1 MSRAESYQAL
11 AMLLEYP
18 QDREAMI
25 LCSDG
30 LQSYLEKRGL
40 EPSASSFA
48 DYLRGSTLARLQED
62 YLARF
67 DSDPTKTPYLGHHLH
82 DDSKKKATFMIR
94 VKHEFT
100 RSCFSPSTRELPDHL
115 SVLLFF
121 LAHLARL
128 GEDERRRQFT
138 AEAVLPGLKKLV
150 AAGEPCDPSPWLPVI
165 KTAEKLLSAD
175 CEEIAAP

>member
-30 LQSYLEKRGL
+30 LRSYLEKRGL

-62 YLARF
+62 YLSQF
-67 DSDPTKTPYLGHHLH
+67 DSNPGKAPHLGHHLY
-82 DDSKKKATFMIR
+82 DDDKKKATYMVR

-100 RSCFSPSTRELPDHL
+100 RSCFSPSTCELPDHL

-121 LAHLARL
+121 LAHLTRR

-150 AAGEPCDPSPWLPVI
+150 AAGEPRETSPWLPVI
-165 KTAEKLLSAD
+165 ETAEKLLSAD
-175 CEEIAAP
+175 CEEVATQ